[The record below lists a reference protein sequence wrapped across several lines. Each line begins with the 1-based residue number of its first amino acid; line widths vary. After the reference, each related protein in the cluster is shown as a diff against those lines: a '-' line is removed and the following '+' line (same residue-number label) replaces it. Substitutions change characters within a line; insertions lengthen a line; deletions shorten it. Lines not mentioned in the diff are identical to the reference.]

1 MDLSCAVKAAVDED
15 DGNDNNVNVPIDGE
29 PIISEQQQK
38 YYFIYDRRALL
49 LFIRA
54 IFAWNCYRWLLMRCR
69 PYTCC
74 NSCL

>member
-54 IFAWNCYRWLLMRCR
+54 IFA
-69 PYTCC
+69 
-74 NSCL
+74 